1 MKNVR
6 SATRAGLV
14 FALLLFC
21 LSCTTSAQP
30 TDTFSLKSATGDS
43 TFEIRQH
50 AGKYV
55 ALHFLLKTECPFCLR
70 YTHAYAVLS
79 EKDPEVVHVFIKPDD
94 EDEIR
99 KWAGKIDK
107 KTLSELP
114 VIYRDPNAELA
125 AAFRIPDGYQFH
137 GQNVRYPALILLDG
151 NAKEVFRYVGKSN
164 SDRMGTKEFTEKV
177 AELRGVAAKDAA
189 AVPDTR

>member
-1 MKNVR
+1 MQKIR
-6 SATRAGLV
+6 SVIRAVLV
-14 FALLLFC
+14 FGLMLFSV
-21 LSCTTSAQP
+21 SCSSSAETP
-30 TDTFSLKSATGDS
+30 DRFSLKSATDDS

-70 YTHAYAVLS
+70 YTNAYAVLS
-79 EKDPEVVHVFIKPDD
+79 EKDSEVVHVFIKPDD
-94 EDEIR
+94 ENEIR
-99 KWAGKIDK
+99 QWAGKIDK

-125 AAFRIPDGYQFH
+125 AAFRIPDGYKFH

-164 SDRMGTKEFTEKV
+164 TDRLGTKEFTDKL
-177 AELRGVAAKDAA
+177 AELRRAA
-189 AVPDTR
+189 AVPASK